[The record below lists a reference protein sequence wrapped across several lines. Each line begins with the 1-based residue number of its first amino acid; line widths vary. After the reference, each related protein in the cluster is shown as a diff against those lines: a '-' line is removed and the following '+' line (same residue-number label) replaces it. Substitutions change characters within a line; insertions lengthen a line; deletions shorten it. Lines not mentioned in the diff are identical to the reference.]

1 MKIKEFK
8 TIANGVIETIKKII
22 EFKFNYK
29 SYLNDKDI
37 TDEKINKIIEKL
49 TLVFVDY
56 EKDKSEEKETFVL
69 ETLLGFSFFNNH
81 ELFKKLQPK
90 INKDLKE
97 IFENLFGRDIFSV
110 SLNDFSKDEM
120 IKNIELI
127 NDETINIFCLAYAL
141 KKDNEKLVNILKTKI
156 DFNNLQNK
164 KEIKENFLNL
174 IIFYGS
180 DIKNE
185 KNKKLIKDLL
195 ENKSIDD
202 LFKSYN
208 LNAKRIKNIDKFFN
222 ISLKNEMLNDKVNLE
237 TQNIDDNF
245 VLKLLSKNS
254 KNSKDFERIKNL
266 LAYKDSKDLKKN
278 INKLKSKKLL
288 DNDFFEKILTEIENF
303 EYSKSLKSKNTLI
316 NLFKELED
324 LNLSEDI
331 KKKSYEKLKDIA
343 IDGQYS
349 ENKDYKEFILQY
361 PLELS
366 IEEFVKILIHKN
378 QGYVGLTD
386 YETNLK
392 TNLNNN
398 YPEYFDEII
407 HINIKD
413 KFFNSIHKEID
424 DFFNDLLKKHKEK
437 MNDINCFK
445 LYVERSSNDFLV
457 KKYLD
462 YFKNTYGIEKIKEI
476 QFSKINI
483 LNEDNVGGLTLTWF
497 IENNLIDKLINNNNS
512 LINFG
517 NPKKNFLVED
527 LIKNYHISPDFFIKQ
542 SLQSFIYN
550 DKLFKF
556 ILHNF
561 ETKEQTKQFICNSV
575 VSIDAEDLAK
585 EIVKKGIIPNEYYQE
600 KFKTSPNSASN
611 ILLKGVLKNK
621 LENLENKTTQKEKR
635 LKI

>member
-29 SYLNDKDI
+29 SYLNDKEI

-611 ILLKGVLKNK
+611 ILLKGVLKKK
-621 LENLENKTTQKEKR
+621 LENLENKELKKEKR

>member
-1 MKIKEFK
+1 
-8 TIANGVIETIKKII
+8 
-22 EFKFNYK
+22 
-29 SYLNDKDI
+29 
-37 TDEKINKIIEKL
+37 
-49 TLVFVDY
+49 
-56 EKDKSEEKETFVL
+56 
-69 ETLLGFSFFNNH
+69 
-81 ELFKKLQPK
+81 
-90 INKDLKE
+90 
-97 IFENLFGRDIFSV
+97 
-110 SLNDFSKDEM
+110 
-120 IKNIELI
+120 
-127 NDETINIFCLAYAL
+127 
-141 KKDNEKLVNILKTKI
+141 
-156 DFNNLQNK
+156 
-164 KEIKENFLNL
+164 
-174 IIFYGS
+174 
-180 DIKNE
+180 
-185 KNKKLIKDLL
+185 
-195 ENKSIDD
+195 
-202 LFKSYN
+202 
-208 LNAKRIKNIDKFFN
+208 
-222 ISLKNEMLNDKVNLE
+222 
-237 TQNIDDNF
+237 
-245 VLKLLSKNS
+245 
-254 KNSKDFERIKNL
+254 
-266 LAYKDSKDLKKN
+266 
-278 INKLKSKKLL
+278 
-288 DNDFFEKILTEIENF
+288 
-303 EYSKSLKSKNTLI
+303 
-316 NLFKELED
+316 
-324 LNLSEDI
+324 
-331 KKKSYEKLKDIA
+331 
-343 IDGQYS
+343 
-349 ENKDYKEFILQY
+349 
-361 PLELS
+361 
-366 IEEFVKILIHKN
+366 
-378 QGYVGLTD
+378 
-386 YETNLK
+386 
-392 TNLNNN
+392 
-398 YPEYFDEII
+398 
-407 HINIKD
+407 
-413 KFFNSIHKEID
+413 
-424 DFFNDLLKKHKEK
+424 